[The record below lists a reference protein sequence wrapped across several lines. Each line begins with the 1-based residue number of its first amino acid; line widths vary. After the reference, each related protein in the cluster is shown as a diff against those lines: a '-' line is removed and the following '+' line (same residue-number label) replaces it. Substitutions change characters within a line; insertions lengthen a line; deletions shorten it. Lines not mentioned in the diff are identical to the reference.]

1 MNDSAKT
8 PVARFHRR
16 QCGIISNSSNSLPA
30 NTLEIYEAGKDMV
43 DLIVVTGVYIEKLRR
58 EREKASESAA
68 AVA

>member
-16 QCGIISNSSNSLPA
+16 EWGIISNSESPPA
-30 NTLEIYEAGKDMV
+30 TLEIYTAGKDMV

-68 AVA
+68 A